1 MSGFRANTNWQ
12 CEPVHVQL
20 KLQLL
25 ADDWLSVAMHRVKIA
40 LQLLQFSWQRLSVLL
55 YNTSSSLPMP
65 QFCSFLNLIVR
76 LTGSWL
82 GQFFSRTTSIN
93 FRRSGSLLL
102 ITSQEFRFPSVIKG
116 NSFEMIFS
124 ANEQG
129 RKR

>member
-40 LQLLQFSWQRLSVLL
+40 LQLLQFLWQLLSVLL

-76 LTGSWL
+76 LT

-116 NSFEMIFS
+116 NSSEMIFS
-124 ANEQG
+124 ANEQE
-129 RKR
+129 RKW